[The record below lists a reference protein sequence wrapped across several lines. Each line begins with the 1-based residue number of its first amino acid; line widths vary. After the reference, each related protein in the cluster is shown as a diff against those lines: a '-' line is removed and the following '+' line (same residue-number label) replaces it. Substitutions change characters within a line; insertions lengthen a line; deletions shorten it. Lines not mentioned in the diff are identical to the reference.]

1 MKKKDVKK
9 PITNTLTGGAITR
22 SYKQPARNV
31 DLVVEV
37 NKGLN
42 RVSGKIDG
50 VRNMVQSD
58 RPCVD
63 IIMQL
68 AAAQSLIRNVKTLI
82 LNDYL
87 QNVAVS
93 ELKKGNGEI
102 YSELELLSKMFK

>member
-1 MKKKDVKK
+1 MGTKDLKK
-9 PITNTLTGGAITR
+9 PITNSLTGGAITR
-22 SYKQPARNV
+22 SYKQPARDA
-31 DLVVEV
+31 DLVAEI

-50 VRNMVQSD
+50 VRNMVQAD
-58 RPCVD
+58 RSCVD

-68 AAAQSLIRNVKTLI
+68 TAAQSLIRNVKTLI

-87 QNVAVS
+87 QNVAVD

-102 YSELELLSKMFK
+102 YSEMELISKMFK